1 MERRKFMI
9 GIGSLAAGSAAATGT
24 GAFTTAS
31 ASRSVSV
38 NVSGDEGS
46 KIGLMAGD
54 HQGIEIDSNGELTID
69 LEGPNEEGVNI
80 NSQYTWGDTDD
91 PASNYAFKI
100 VNNDG
105 QDYDDLILEYELDDD
120 SWVDNST
127 TYSNESFIKFHT
139 SGSNDPDGYW
149 ADLKAPN
156 NALGTP
162 IPVSKNL
169 PTSGP
174 VDFESG
180 QEIYVVVEVNTTG
193 SLATTEDDLTGSLTI
208 KAEGPQDN

>member
-1 MERRKFMI
+1 M
-9 GIGSLAAGSAAATGT
+9 GSLAAGGAAAMGT

-31 ASRSVSV
+31 ASRSVTVDVV
-38 NVSGDEGS
+38 NDEEGL
-46 KIGLMAGD
+46 IGLMAGD
-54 HQGIEIDSNGELTID
+54 HQNIEINDDGELVID
-69 LEGPNEEGVNI
+69 LEGPGGEGVNI
-80 NSQYTWGDTDD
+80 NSQYTWGDPDD

-100 VNNDG
+100 VNNDS
-105 QDYDDLILEYELDDD
+105 QDYDDLILEYELEDD

-139 SGSNDPDGYW
+139 LGSGDPDGYW
-149 ADLKAPN
+149 ADIRAPN

-180 QEIYVVVEVNTTG
+180 QEVYVVVEVNTTG
-193 SLATTEDDLTGSLTI
+193 SLATTDDDLTGSLTI
-208 KAEGPQDN
+208 KAEGPGGN